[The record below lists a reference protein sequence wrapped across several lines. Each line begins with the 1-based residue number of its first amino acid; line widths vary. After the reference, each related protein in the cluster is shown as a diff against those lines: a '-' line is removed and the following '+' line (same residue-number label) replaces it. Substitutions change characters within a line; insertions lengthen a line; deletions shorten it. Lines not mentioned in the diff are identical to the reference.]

1 MRKTTVVALSVV
13 FGLVVLGV
21 TVWMLVI
28 GPRFATVAEVRQET
42 ADLEVANA
50 SLAARNAKLQ
60 RQAEELPALAQEV
73 ETLLAA
79 VPRTADLPVILE
91 EYPQAVL
98 DADLPIEALLNLST
112 GLPQVVESGEE
123 QGSDLGLRFATIQT
137 SIDVDGDLPNALRF
151 IDNVQGLG
159 RAVLISNTTFS
170 VTPTTTEGD
179 ESGQLNISGEMFSL
193 DSPLPD
199 LVAQATAA
207 LRSLDEG
214 PRSVE

>member
-1 MRKTTVVALSVV
+1 MRKTTIIALSVSS
-13 FGLVVLGV
+13 GLALFSIA
-21 TVWMLVI
+21 VWFLAI
-28 GPRFATVAEVRQET
+28 GPRFATVAEVRGET

-60 RQAEELPALAQEV
+60 RQADNLPALAQDV
-73 ETLLAA
+73 ESLLAA

-98 DADLPIEALLNLST
+98 DADLPLEALMNLST

-123 QGSDLGLRFATIQT
+123 GDASLGLRFATIQT

-159 RAVLISNTTFS
+159 RAVLISSTTFS
-170 VTPTTTEGD
+170 LTPAASEGD
-179 ESGQLNISGEMFSL
+179 AGGQVNISGEMFSL
-193 DSPLPD
+193 ESPLPD

-207 LRSLDEG
+207 LQSLDEETQ
-214 PRSVE
+214 SVE